1 MFNKIK
7 AVKELRDSAKQMQ
20 NELEG
25 VTTEGTA
32 AWGKVKVTING
43 NQKILS
49 VDIDDELLGDK
60 TKLQSA
66 VADAVNDAVKK
77 VQKELAGRMKDMG
90 ALQDMMK
97 NLGMG

>member
-25 VTTEGTA
+25 VTAEGSA
-32 AWGKVKVTING
+32 AWGKIKVTING

-49 VDIDDELLGDK
+49 VHIEDELMGDK
-60 TKLQSA
+60 AKLQDGIA
-66 VADAVNDAVKK
+66 EAVNDAVKK
-77 VQKELAGRMKDMG
+77 IQKELASKMKDMG